1 MNKNLYCFGPFEL
14 DTKEQVLR
22 RDGQPLPMKPKVF
35 ELLVVLVE
43 NSGRLIGKDEL
54 MKRVWAGTFVE
65 EGNLAV
71 SIVKLRQ
78 VLGET
83 HNERRYIETVPR
95 RGYRFVARV
104 TQEQSESSGVVVIT
118 ADMPVTSDAEVK
130 VEKGTIAVLPFKL
143 IGTTGDEYLGLGLAD
158 ALITRLSNLKQVTVR
173 PTSSIRKYDGA
184 HDPVS
189 AGKELR
195 VEWVLDGSLQKSDGR
210 IRVTVQLLNVGDG
223 VLRWAE
229 KFDEKF
235 TDIFGVEDSISERV
249 ASTLAV
255 KLTGDEKKLLAKR
268 YTENTNAYEAYLKGR
283 YFFEKR
289 TTEGCKKGIQ
299 YFQQAIEA
307 DPNYALAYAGIAD
320 CYITL
325 STIFPLNDW
334 NPKAER
340 AALSA
345 LELDTDLAEAHAS
358 LGYVRTRQWAW
369 SAAKT
374 EFTAAIELNPHYAT
388 AHAWYALYLAHLGQ
402 SNEALEEITRAQAL
416 DPVSLIINS
425 QFGALLYMS
434 RRYNEAV
441 EQFRKTLEMDPDFAI
456 THFVLGYAYEALG
469 KYEDAL
475 SEYQHSQGGLGNLA
489 EFTAC
494 VGRVHAFSGR
504 REQALKAIDQL
515 KCLSESSYVQPSL
528 VALIYAALDD
538 KDQAFQW
545 LERAYL
551 ERDEDLGLLKVDP
564 RLDSLRADVRFA
576 SLLQRVGL
584 VTSDH
589 LP

>member
-1 MNKNLYCFGPFEL
+1 MNKNVYSFGPFEL
-14 DTKEQVLR
+14 DTDEQILR

-43 NSGRLIGKDEL
+43 NSGRLVGKDEL
-54 MKRVWAGTFVE
+54 MKQVWAGTFVE

-78 VLGET
+78 ALGEA

-104 TQEQSESSGVVVIT
+104 TQEQSESTDVTTDI
-118 ADMPVTSDAEVK
+118 AVTSEGDVS
-130 VEKGTIAVLPFKL
+130 VGKGTIAVLPFKL

-158 ALITRLSNLKQVTVR
+158 ALITRLSNLRQVTVR
-173 PTSSIRKYDGA
+173 PTSSIRKYDGV

-210 IRVTVQLLNVGDG
+210 IRVTVQLLNVSDG

-235 TDIFGVEDSISERV
+235 TDIFGVEDSISEQV

-255 KLTGDEKKLLAKR
+255 KLTGDEKRLLAKR
-268 YTENTNAYEAYLKGR
+268 YTENTDAYEAYLKGR

-289 TTEGCKKGIQ
+289 TTEGCKKAIQ

-307 DPNYALAYAGIAD
+307 DSSYALAYAGVAD

-325 STIFPLNDW
+325 STIFPSQEW
-334 NPKAER
+334 NPNAEK
-340 AALSA
+340 AALSS
-345 LELDTDLAEAHAS
+345 LELDSELAEAHAS
-358 LGYVRTRQWAW
+358 LGRIKSHGWDW
-369 SAAKT
+369 SGAQEEFKT
-374 EFTAAIELNPHYAT
+374 AIDLNPNYAS
-388 AHAWYALYLAHLGQ
+388 AHAWYGLCLGELGR
-402 SNEALEEITRAQAL
+402 SDEALEEVKKAQAL
-416 DPVSLIINS
+416 DPLSLIINS
-425 QFGALLYMS
+425 QLGSVFYLS
-434 RRYNEAV
+434 RRFEEAV
-441 EQFRKTLEMDPDFAI
+441 EQLRKTLELDADFAI
-456 THFVLGYAYEALG
+456 AHFTLGYVFEALG
-469 KYEDAL
+469 EYEEAL
-475 SEYQHSQGGLGNLA
+475 SEYQLSQGGLGDLP

-494 VGRVHAFSGR
+494 VARNHAFSGR
-504 REQALKAIDQL
+504 REQALYAIDEL
-515 KCLSESSYVQPSL
+515 INLSESRYVQPTL
-528 VALIYAALDD
+528 IATIYAALGD
-538 KDQAFQW
+538 KDEAFNW
-545 LERAYL
+545 LERAYV
-551 ERDEDLGLLKVDP
+551 ERDEDLCLLKVDP

-576 SLLQRVGL
+576 NLLQRVGL
-584 VTSDH
+584 ASS
-589 LP
+589 